1 VCLLEIS
8 IRGSHGIEFL
18 ILADDGRTLI
28 GRGVPE
34 TSVSNDHAVGDL
46 DYAASPLGNLE
57 HVCAL
62 LAGER
67 TRDSCVVL
75 GGSEDRDDNNSTPNN
90 QCLKV
95 RDSACVVSVII
106 AEPRSPAN
114 ESKKRLYNKPKK

>member
-1 VCLLEIS
+1 LEIS

-62 LAGER
+62 LLQVNDLKG
-67 TRDSCVVL
+67 TRDSCVGARRI
-75 GGSEDRDDNNSTPNN
+75 GGSGR
-90 QCLKV
+90 
-95 RDSACVVSVII
+95 
-106 AEPRSPAN
+106 
-114 ESKKRLYNKPKK
+114 